1 MAGESCE
8 SLLEVSEE
16 AARAAASGTGWCWG
30 TRRCRVTDPATQ
42 TIRFNIFIAF
52 KYFYTYTIRP
62 RDCLYGEL
70 PPGRRISTGGII
82 LFWDRDADKNTIL

>member
-1 MAGESCE
+1 VKAILKINVKILSGKAEDLV
-8 SLLEVSEE
+8 SLDDNHIL
-16 AARAAASGTGWCWG
+16 
-30 TRRCRVTDPATQ
+30 
-42 TIRFNIFIAF
+42 RFNIFIAF

-82 LFWDRDADKNTIL
+82 LF